1 MQINKDKVVSVHYT
15 LMVEQDGQETI
26 ADQSK
31 EGNPLLFL
39 FGAGMLLPDFE
50 SNLLGKSKDD
60 TFDFVI
66 SPENGYGISDPQQ
79 IVRIPIDAFKNEQGE
94 VDRTMLQVGNVLPMM
109 DQNGQHFNGIVAE
122 VGIDYIVMDF
132 NHPLADKEL
141 HFTGHV
147 VEVREATE
155 EEIAHGH
162 VHGPGGHHHH

>member
-1 MQINKDKVVSVHYT
+1 MQINKNKVVSVHYT
-15 LMVEQDGQETI
+15 LMVEQDGQQVI

-50 SNLLGKSKDD
+50 DNLLGKSKDD
-60 TFDFVI
+60 TFDFFI
-66 SPENGYGISDPQQ
+66 SPENGYGVSDPQQ
-79 IVRIPIDAFKNEQGE
+79 MVRIPIDAFKNEQGE
-94 VDRTMLQVGNVLPMM
+94 IDRTMLVVGNVLPMM

-122 VGIDYIVMDF
+122 VGLDYVVMDF

-141 HFTGHV
+141 HFTGYV